1 MSSLNLNVF
10 KCLIYS
16 SFIYCFNQMLVLRS
30 ADKCFECMY
39 TVPGSLAIGMHL
51 FSHFTECRTFG
62 TGERGR
68 GEKWDLSTALI
79 C

>member
-1 MSSLNLNVF
+1 
-10 KCLIYS
+10 
-16 SFIYCFNQMLVLRS
+16 MLVLRS